1 MIDYAGTPAA
11 EEALSIMMLA
21 YDGLG
26 MPQLRDDARRVL
38 EANFPGSRYLATAR
52 R

>member
-1 MIDYAGTPAA
+1 
-11 EEALSIMMLA
+11 MMRA

-26 MPQLRDDARRVL
+26 MPQMRDDARRIL
-38 EANFPGSRYLATAR
+38 EINFPGSRYLASAR